1 MENWELIFF
10 IIKLALGGITS
21 FLAIMLW
28 SKTRDAALMSLVAA
42 VVTFYAG
49 IVYDMM
55 LALGIVSSVVI
66 LGIPIFTLLFAVVP
80 QVFFI
85 CAFVMMVWRNR

>member
-55 LALGIVSSVVI
+55 LALGIVYSVVI
-66 LGIPIFTLLFAVVP
+66 FGIPIFTLLFAVVP